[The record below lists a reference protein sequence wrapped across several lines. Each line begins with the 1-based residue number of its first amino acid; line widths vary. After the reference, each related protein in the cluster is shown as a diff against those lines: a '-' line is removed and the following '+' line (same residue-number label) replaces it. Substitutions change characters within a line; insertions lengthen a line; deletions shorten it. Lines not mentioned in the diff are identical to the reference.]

1 MLKNL
6 LYLLAKLL
14 LWTKRLPDCPQYL
27 IPDIRLIRKASLLS
41 WPVII
46 RVMDCI
52 WIHPDPRLDQAQTYE
67 AINQLQL
74 YLEYYPQSERA
85 KEAQNIM
92 FELQEKLALRNCWQ
106 SGCISTWV
114 PIWETTIFSCVI
126 TAQNALK
133 NYPYSKYR
141 EEFMFYTIRA
151 KYELAVV
158 SVEEK
163 LQGRYRE
170 VVDEYYNYMNEYPEG
185 KYVKQ
190 VQKFYDYASKRI
202 TDTY

>member
-1 MLKNL
+1 MHLR
-6 LYLLAKLL
+6 
-14 LWTKRLPDCPQYL
+14 T
-27 IPDIRLIRKASLLS
+27 IRI
-41 WPVII
+41 
-46 RVMDCI
+46 
-52 WIHPDPRLDQAQTYE
+52 
-67 AINQLQL
+67 
-74 YLEYYPQSERA
+74 
-85 KEAQNIM
+85 QNIGKS
-92 FELQEKLALRNCWQ
+92 LC
-106 SGCISTWV
+106 S
-114 PIWETTIFSCVI
+114 
-126 TAQNALK
+126 
-133 NYPYSKYR
+133 
-141 EEFMFYTIRA
+141 YTIRA

>member
-1 MLKNL
+1 M
-6 LYLLAKLL
+6 
-14 LWTKRLPDCPQYL
+14 R
-27 IPDIRLIRKASLLS
+27 
-41 WPVII
+41 
-46 RVMDCI
+46 
-52 WIHPDPRLDQAQTYE
+52 
-67 AINQLQL
+67 
-74 YLEYYPQSERA
+74 RA
-85 KEAQNIM
+85 KA
-92 FELQEKLALRNCWQ
+92 ALSASHAASSA
-106 SGCISTWV
+106 SGAGV
-114 PIWETTIFSCVI
+114 
-126 TAQNALK
+126 
-133 NYPYSKYR
+133 
-141 EEFMFYTIRA
+141 FYTIRA

>member
-1 MLKNL
+1 MGNN
-6 LYLLAKLL
+6 YL
-14 LWTKRLPDCPQYL
+14 
-27 IPDIRLIRKASLLS
+27 
-41 WPVII
+41 
-46 RVMDCI
+46 
-52 WIHPDPRLDQAQTYE
+52 
-67 AINQLQL
+67 
-74 YLEYYPQSERA
+74 
-85 KEAQNIM
+85 
-92 FELQEKLALRNCWQ
+92 
-106 SGCISTWV
+106 
-114 PIWETTIFSCVI
+114 SCVI

-202 TDTY
+202 TDAY